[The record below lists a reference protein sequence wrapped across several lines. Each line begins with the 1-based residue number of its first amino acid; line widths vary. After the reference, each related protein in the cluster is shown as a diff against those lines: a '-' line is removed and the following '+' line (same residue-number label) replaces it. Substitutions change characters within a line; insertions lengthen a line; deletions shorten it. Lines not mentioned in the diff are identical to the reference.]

1 MSRELLLQRLAME
14 ALGNTL
20 RDYAIALGV
29 FLAVILG
36 VWIVKK
42 VVVGR
47 LRRLAARTSTDLDDF
62 LVGLFRHVGPLVY
75 VLLALFL
82 ATRSLHLSESIERIL
97 HIFFVIVLT
106 FKAIQIGQESI
117 RFFLEKWVAR
127 ADPEDPNSAAAAK
140 HIVTILRIALW
151 AAGAVFVLDN
161 LEMDVTGIV
170 TTLGIGGVAVAL
182 AAQAVLGDAFS
193 SFAIFMDKP
202 FKVGDFIIVGD
213 LLGTVEHVGFKT
225 TRIRSLG
232 GEQLILANSDLTSS
246 RIRNYKQMKT
256 RRIVFGLGVVY
267 QTPVEEI
274 QAIPGIVEEIVRS
287 HDLTRFDRAHFK
299 NFGDFALVFEFV
311 YHVLSPGYNEYMDV
325 QQYINVRIMKVF
337 AERKIEFAYPT
348 QQLFVTSVQ
357 PPA

>member
-1 MSRELLLQRLAME
+1 MSRELLLKRLAME

-20 RDYAIALGV
+20 GDYAIALGV

-36 VWIVKK
+36 AWIVKK
-42 VVVGR
+42 VVIGR
-47 LRRLAARTSTDLDDF
+47 LRRLADRTSTDLDDF
-62 LVGLFRHVGPLVY
+62 FIDLFRHVGPLVY
-75 VLLALFL
+75 VLLGLFL
-82 ATRSLHLSESIERIL
+82 ASRSLHLSASIERIG
-97 HIFFVIVLT
+97 HILFVVVLT
-106 FKAIQIGQESI
+106 FKAIQIGQEMI
-117 RFFLEKWVAR
+117 RFFLAKWVAK
-127 ADPEDPNSAAAAK
+127 AGPEDPNTSAAAK
-140 HIVTILRIALW
+140 NMVTVLRLALW

-161 LEMDVTGIV
+161 LGMDVTGIV
-170 TTLGIGGVAVAL
+170 TTLGIGGVAIAL

-225 TRIRSLG
+225 TRLRSLG

-267 QTPVEEI
+267 QTPAEEI
-274 QAIPGIVEEIVRS
+274 QAIPGIVEDIIKS

-299 NFGDFALVFEFV
+299 SFGDFALVFEFV
-311 YHVLSPGYNEYMDV
+311 YHVLAPDYNKYMDV
-325 QQYINVRIMKVF
+325 QQYINVKIMKLF